1 MRERAGVAGSPT
13 RRRKATWEMVSA
25 AGYRPTGFSLGR
37 LAELAVERTGGTEE
51 LIFEGR
57 VESGAARF
65 VRSCRFSAG
74 LRGAG
79 LVAGDRVVVHMANCP
94 EVAVAYHGVWRAG
107 GVVTPTLFLLD
118 EAELRHVLVDSGARF
133 VVTTPEFLT
142 KVRAVASGCP
152 QVRALIVADDS
163 PGAGAGAG
171 AGADLAGRS
180 DLAGAAGAGPPVLR
194 FADLAAGDEGPLEP
208 ADPDAMA
215 ALLYTGGTTGRARG
229 VVLSHDALSAGG
241 FAASSGNLD
250 EELAGLLPLPLSHIY
265 GLTISVMTLH
275 ARKPGPA
282 VLMRWFDPRGWLDL
296 VAEHRVAVSALVPS
310 MIGQLLAEPLHL
322 ADTSSLRRVTS
333 GGAPLPREI
342 ALEWQRR
349 LPGVELV
356 EGYGCT
362 ESAGGVTITPPG
374 AARLGS
380 VGLPAFGVEVRVEL
394 PDGSAAGTGQD
405 GEICLRGPMVMTGYW
420 QAPQA
425 TAEALRGGWLHT
437 GDVGRCDV
445 DGYLYVVDRI
455 KDLIIRGGVNV
466 YPRDVEDGLLGH
478 PDVAACGVV
487 GRADHR
493 HGEEVIAYVQL
504 VAGGTVS
511 PEELVRWGRARL
523 GPLRYPREVH
533 IIESLPLTSVFKT
546 DRRALRSLTA
556 ASSPSQRTTP
566 ADGTPADG
574 PRRAQSVE

>member
-1 MRERAGVAGSPT
+1 MVSEAGS
-13 RRRKATWEMVSA
+13 
-25 AGYRPTGFSLGR
+25 RPTGISLGR

-51 LIFEGR
+51 MIFEGR

-79 LVAGDRVVVHMANCP
+79 LVVGDRVVVHMANCP
-94 EVAVAYHGVWRAG
+94 EVGIAYHGVWRAG

-133 VVTTPEFLT
+133 VVTTPEFLA
-142 KVRAVASGCP
+142 KASAVASGCP
-152 QVRALIVADDS
+152 QVRAVIVADDS
-163 PGAGAGAG
+163 PGAG
-171 AGADLAGRS
+171 GRP
-180 DLAGAAGAGPPVLR
+180 DLAGAEGGRAPVLR
-194 FADLAAGDEGPLEP
+194 FADLEAGDEGPLEP
-208 ADPDAMA
+208 ADPGAMA

-241 FAASSGNLD
+241 FAALSGNPD
-250 EELAGLLPLPLSHIY
+250 EELAGLLPLPLSHVY
-265 GLTISVMTLH
+265 GLTISVMALH

-282 VLMRWFDPRGWLDL
+282 VLMRWFDPRQWLRL
-296 VAEHRVAVSALVPS
+296 VAEHRVALSALVPS
-310 MIGQLLAEPLHL
+310 MIDQLLAEPLHL
-322 ADTSSLRRVTS
+322 ADTSSLRRITS

-342 ALEWQRR
+342 ALEWRRR

-362 ESAGGVTITPPG
+362 ESAGIITTSPPG

-380 VGLPAFGVEVRVEL
+380 VGLPAPGVELSVEL
-394 PDGSAAGTGQD
+394 PDGAPAGPGQD
-405 GEICLRGPMVMTGYW
+405 GEICVRGPMLMTGYW
-420 QAPQA
+420 QAPRA
-425 TAEALRGGWLHT
+425 TADALRGGWLRT
-437 GDVGRCDV
+437 GDVGRRDG
-445 DGYLYVVDRI
+445 DGYLFVVDRI

-466 YPRDVEDGLLGH
+466 YPSDVEDGLLGH
-478 PDVAACGVV
+478 PDVASCGVV

-493 HGEEVIAYVQL
+493 HGEEVVAYVQL
-504 VAGGTVS
+504 VGGGTVS

-533 IIESLPLTSVFKT
+533 IIESLPLTSALKT

-556 ASSPSQRTTP
+556 ASSVPRHPTP
-566 ADGTPADG
+566 DDAAPGSGAPGADGQSADG
-574 PRRAQSVE
+574 HSAEDQSAE

>member
-1 MRERAGVAGSPT
+1 MRMA
-13 RRRKATWEMVSA
+13 SA
-25 AGYRPTGFSLGR
+25 AGQRPTGISLGG

-57 VESGAARF
+57 VESAAARF
-65 VRSCRFSAG
+65 ARSCRFSAG

-94 EVAVAYHGVWRAG
+94 EAGIAYHGVWRAG

-118 EAELRHVLVDSGARF
+118 EAELRHALVDSGARF
-133 VVTTPEFLT
+133 VLTTPDFLV
-142 KVRAVASGCP
+142 KVRAVARDCP
-152 QVRALIVADDS
+152 QVRALIVVADPLGSDPTVR
-163 PGAGAGAG
+163 PGRPVG
-171 AGADLAGRS
+171 S
-180 DLAGAAGAGPPVLR
+180 SPVLS
-194 FADLAAGDEGPLEP
+194 FADLTAGDEGPLEP
-208 ADPDAMA
+208 TDPDAMA
-215 ALLYTGGTTGRARG
+215 ALLYTGGTTGQARG

-241 FAASSGNLD
+241 FASASGNAD
-250 EELAGLLPLPLSHIY
+250 EELVGLLPLPLSHIY

-310 MIGQLLAEPLHL
+310 MIGRLLAVPLHL

-349 LPGVELV
+349 LPGVELA

-362 ESAGGVTITPPG
+362 ESAGGVTATPPG

-380 VGLPAFGVEVRVEL
+380 VGLPALGVEVRVEL
-394 PDGSAAGTGQD
+394 PDGSPAGPGQD
-405 GEICLRGPMVMTGYW
+405 GEICLRGPMLMTGYW

-478 PDVAACGVV
+478 PEVAACGVV

-511 PEELVRWGRARL
+511 PAELVRWGRARL

-533 IIESLPLTSVFKT
+533 IVESLPLTSVLKT

-556 ASSPSQRTTP
+556 ASSPSRRTKP
-566 ADGTPADG
+566 AGGMPADG
-574 PRRAQSVE
+574 PQRAQSVE

>member
-1 MRERAGVAGSPT
+1 MRMA
-13 RRRKATWEMVSA
+13 SA
-25 AGYRPTGFSLGR
+25 AGHRPIGISLGG

-51 LIFEGR
+51 MIFEGR
-57 VESGAARF
+57 VESAAARF
-65 VRSCRFSAG
+65 ARSCRFSAG

-94 EVAVAYHGVWRAG
+94 EVGIAYHGVWRAG

-133 VVTTPEFLT
+133 VLTTPDFLA
-142 KVRAVASGCP
+142 KVRAVASDCP
-152 QVRALIVADDS
+152 QVRALIVVADP
-163 PGAGAGAG
+163 PGSDPPGSDPAAR
-171 AGADLAGRS
+171 AGRPVGS
-180 DLAGAAGAGPPVLR
+180 PPVLS
-194 FADLAAGDEGPLEP
+194 FADLTAGDEGPLEP
-208 ADPDAMA
+208 TDPDAMA
-215 ALLYTGGTTGRARG
+215 ALLYTGGTTGQARG

-241 FAASSGNLD
+241 FASASGNAD
-250 EELAGLLPLPLSHIY
+250 EGLVGLLPLPLSHIY

-282 VLMRWFDPRGWLDL
+282 VLMRWFDPRGWLEL

-310 MIGQLLAEPLHL
+310 MIGQLLAEPLDL

-362 ESAGGVTITPPG
+362 ESAGGVTTTPPG

-380 VGLPAFGVEVRVEL
+380 VGLPAPGVEVRVEL
-394 PDGSAAGTGQD
+394 PDGSAAGPGQD
-405 GEICLRGPMVMTGYW
+405 GEICLRGPMLMTGYW

-445 DGYLYVVDRI
+445 DDYLYVVDRI

-504 VAGGTVS
+504 VTGGTVS
-511 PEELVRWGRARL
+511 PAELVRWGRARL

-533 IIESLPLTSVFKT
+533 IVEALPLTSVLKT

-556 ASSPSQRTTP
+556 AASPSRRTTPAGTTP
-566 ADGTPADG
+566 ADGPQ
-574 PRRAQSVE
+574 RAQSVE

>member
-1 MRERAGVAGSPT
+1 MA
-13 RRRKATWEMVSA
+13 SA
-25 AGYRPTGFSLGR
+25 AGYRPTGISLGG

-51 LIFEGR
+51 MIFEGR
-57 VESGAARF
+57 VESAAARF
-65 VRSCRFSAG
+65 ARSCRFSAG
-74 LRGAG
+74 LRDAG

-94 EVAVAYHGVWRAG
+94 EVGIAYHGVWRAG

-133 VVTTPEFLT
+133 VLTTPDFLA
-142 KVRAVASGCP
+142 KVRAVASDCP
-152 QVRALIVADDS
+152 QVRVLIVVADPAGSDPAGS
-163 PGAGAGAG
+163 DPAARPGRPVG
-171 AGADLAGRS
+171 S
-180 DLAGAAGAGPPVLR
+180 PPVLS
-194 FADLAAGDEGPLEP
+194 FADLTAADEGPLEP
-208 ADPDAMA
+208 TDPAAMA
-215 ALLYTGGTTGRARG
+215 ALLYTGGTTGQARG

-241 FAASSGNLD
+241 FAAASGNAN
-250 EELAGLLPLPLSHIY
+250 EELVGLLPLPLSHIY

-275 ARKPGPA
+275 MRKPGPA
-282 VLMRWFDPRGWLDL
+282 VLMRWFNPRGWLDL

-349 LPGVELV
+349 LPGIELV

-362 ESAGGVTITPPG
+362 ESAGGVTTTSPG

-380 VGLPAFGVEVRVEL
+380 VGLPAIGVEVRVEL
-394 PDGSAAGTGQD
+394 PDGSPAGPGQD

-437 GDVGRCDV
+437 GDVGRRDV
-445 DGYLYVVDRI
+445 DGYLYIVDRI
-455 KDLIIRGGVNV
+455 KDLIIRGGVNI

-511 PEELVRWGRARL
+511 PEELVHWGRARL

-533 IIESLPLTSVFKT
+533 IVESLPLTSVLKT

-556 ASSPSQRTTP
+556 ASSPSRRIGP
-566 ADGTPADG
+566 ADGRPADGRPADGRPADGRPADG
-574 PRRAQSVE
+574 PQRAQSVE

>member
-1 MRERAGVAGSPT
+1 MVSTAGS
-13 RRRKATWEMVSA
+13 
-25 AGYRPTGFSLGR
+25 RPTGISLGR

-51 LIFEGR
+51 LLFEGR
-57 VESGAARF
+57 AESGAARF
-65 VRSCRFSAG
+65 AQACRFSAG

-79 LVAGDRVVVHMANCP
+79 LVPGDRVVVHMANCP
-94 EVAVAYHGVWRAG
+94 EVGIAYHGVWRAG
-107 GVVTPTLFLLD
+107 GVVTPVLFLLD
-118 EAELRHVLVDSGARF
+118 EAELHHVLVDSGARF
-133 VVTTPEFLT
+133 IVTTPDFLA
-142 KVRAVASGCP
+142 KVRAVARGCP
-152 QVRALIVADDS
+152 QVRALVVTDDS
-163 PGAGAGAG
+163 PDRPGTGPAGPAG
-171 AGADLAGRS
+171 LAGLGGS
-180 DLAGAAGAGPPVLR
+180 QPPVLR
-194 FADLAAGDEGPLEP
+194 FADLAAGDGGPLEP
-208 ADPDAMA
+208 TDPDAMA

-241 FAASSGNLD
+241 FAAASGNGD
-250 EELAGLLPLPLSHIY
+250 EELVGLLPLPLSHVY

-282 VLMRWFDPRGWLDL
+282 ILMRWFDPRQWLDL

-310 MIGQLLAEPLHL
+310 MIDQLLAEPLHL
-322 ADTSSLRRVTS
+322 ADTSSLRRITS
-333 GGAPLPREI
+333 GGAPLPRET

-349 LPGVELV
+349 LPGIELV

-362 ESAGGVTITPPG
+362 ESAGIITTSPRG
-374 AARLGS
+374 GARLGS
-380 VGLPAFGVEVRVEL
+380 VGRPAPGVEVRVEL
-394 PDGSAAGTGQD
+394 PDGSPANPGQD
-405 GEICLRGPMVMTGYW
+405 GEICVRGPMLMTRYW
-420 QAPQA
+420 QEPRA
-425 TAEALRGGWLHT
+425 TADVLRGGWLHT
-437 GDVGRCDV
+437 GDVGRRDS

-478 PDVAACGVV
+478 PDVASCGVV

-493 HGEEVIAYVQL
+493 QGEEVIAYVQL

-533 IIESLPLTSVFKT
+533 IIESLPLTSSLKT

-556 ASSPSQRTTP
+556 ASSRSRRPTP
-566 ADGTPADG
+566 GG
-574 PRRAQSVE
+574 EVQSVE